1 MALQVEIVS
10 AEHEVFSGKAD
21 YVIAPA
27 FAGDVGIYPQHA
39 PLLTLLKPGEV
50 RIGYIQEKK
59 KQEHCFY
66 VSGGFLEV
74 QPEVVSILADVGERG
89 EDLDEQA
96 VLEAEKRAKEM
107 LAGQGDDKKDYQ
119 AALNTL
125 AQASAQ
131 LRLIKRLKKTK

>member
-1 MALQVEIVS
+1 MALQVEVVS
-10 AEHEVFSGKAD
+10 AEHEVFSGEAD

-27 FAGDVGIYPQHA
+27 FGGDVGIYPNHA

-50 RIGYIQEKK
+50 RLGYKNKE
-59 KQEHCFY
+59 KQEQCFY

-74 QPEVVSILADVGERG
+74 QPDMVSILADVSERG

-96 VLEAEKRAKEM
+96 VLEAEKRAKEI
-107 LAGQGDDKKDYQ
+107 LAGKGVDGKIDYN

-131 LRLIKRLKKTK
+131 LRLIKRLRQTK

>member
-10 AEHEVFSGKAD
+10 AEHEVFSGEAD

-27 FAGDVGIYPQHA
+27 YEGDVGIYPNHA

-50 RIGYIQEKK
+50 KIGTQQGDKK
-59 KQEHCFY
+59 SDHLFY

-74 QPEVVSILADVGERG
+74 QPNQVSILADVGERG

-107 LAGQGDDKKDYQ
+107 LAGQTEDKKDYK

-131 LRLIKRLKKTK
+131 LRLIKRLKQTK